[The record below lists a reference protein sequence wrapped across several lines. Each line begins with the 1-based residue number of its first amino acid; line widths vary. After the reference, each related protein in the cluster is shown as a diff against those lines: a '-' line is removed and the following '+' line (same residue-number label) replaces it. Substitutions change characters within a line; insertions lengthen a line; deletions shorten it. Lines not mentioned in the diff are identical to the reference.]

1 MKKMPKDTFHNDDA
15 ILDVYEKPELGHG
28 ILLSMQHLFAMFGST
43 VLVPIWS
50 VSTQVLHFFH
60 LVSVL

>member
-28 ILLSMQHLFAMFGST
+28 ILLSMQHLFAMFG
-43 VLVPIWS
+43 
-50 VSTQVLHFFH
+50 
-60 LVSVL
+60 